1 MIKYSAFLRAINVG
15 GKSLIEM
22 NELKRIFES
31 IGFWNVKT
39 YIQSGNVMFES
50 SITDEN
56 VIIKQIENLLHKNL
70 SKDVVVFIRTFDQM
84 KSIIEHDPFQKA
96 KFKISTKPYIT
107 FFNDELKQKPELPY
121 LSQKKDVEITKIKER
136 EIYCIAHE
144 INGSYGFPNVFI
156 EKEFGVKAT
165 TRNWNTITKVVGMM
179 Q

>member
-1 MIKYSAFLRAINVG
+1 MIKYFAFLRAINVG
-15 GKSLIEM
+15 GKNLIKM

-56 VIIKQIENLLHKNL
+56 LIIMKVEKLLHKNL

-84 KSIIEHDPFQKA
+84 KSIIEHDPFQKL

-121 LSQKKDVEITKIKER
+121 LSQKKDVEIAKIKER
-136 EIYCIAHE
+136 KLWFSKWFY
-144 INGSYGFPNVFI
+144 
-156 EKEFGVKAT
+156 
-165 TRNWNTITKVVGMM
+165 
-179 Q
+179 